1 VNRKIMAKQETETNW
16 LEVAAKAQAYQALND
31 SGLNDGDHKVTD
43 KATFLMALGISRAD
57 AAKMI
62 GSTDESLRKSFE
74 ALAKKPKAGRSAK
87 AKAGTNGQ

>member
-1 VNRKIMAKQETETNW
+1 MAKQETETNW
-16 LEVAAKAQAYQALND
+16 LEFAGKAQAYQALTD

-74 ALAKKPKAGRSAK
+74 ALAKKPKGGKAAK
-87 AKAGTNGQ
+87 PKAQGDGQ